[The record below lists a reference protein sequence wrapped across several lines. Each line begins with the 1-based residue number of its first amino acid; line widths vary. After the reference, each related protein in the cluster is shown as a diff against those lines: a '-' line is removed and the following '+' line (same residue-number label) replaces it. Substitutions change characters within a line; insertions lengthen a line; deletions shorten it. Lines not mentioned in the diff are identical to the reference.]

1 MYVQGFALMDRDKDG
16 ILGKEDLR
24 GTWDA
29 VGKLVSDKDLD
40 EMLHEAPGP
49 VNFTQLL
56 SLFANRMA
64 GGMIEF
70 FSSYIKCLICGRSEN
85 LKNYK

>member
-1 MYVQGFALMDRDKDG
+1 MMDKDKDG

-24 GTWDA
+24 ATWDQ
-29 VGKLVSDKDLD
+29 VGKLVTDAELS

-49 VNFTQLL
+49 INFTQLL

-64 GGMIEF
+64 GGKTVF
-70 FSSYIKCLICGRSEN
+70 CLY
-85 LKNYK
+85 KNGSCE